1 MKKFTNK
8 SNQLRTVYFAD
19 GSAQFLMRGQ
29 SITSD
34 KEYASV
40 QEGIKVSD
48 AVVSAVSK
56 KTTKKAEE
64 TVGSVGSDE

>member
-34 KEYASV
+34 KEYTSV

-48 AVVSAVSK
+48 AVSAVSK
-56 KTTKKAEE
+56 KPTKKAEE

>member
-34 KEYASV
+34 KEYTSV

-48 AVVSAVSK
+48 DVSVASK

-64 TVGSVGSDE
+64 TVGSVGSVA

>member
-34 KEYASV
+34 KEYTSV

-48 AVVSAVSK
+48 AVSVASK
-56 KTTKKAEE
+56 KIAKKSEE
-64 TVGSVGSDE
+64 TVGSVGSGE

>member
-29 SITSD
+29 SFTSD
-34 KEYASV
+34 KEYTSV

-48 AVVSAVSK
+48 VVSVASK
-56 KTTKKAEE
+56 KTTKKAED

>member
-34 KEYASV
+34 KEYTSV

-48 AVVSAVSK
+48 AVLAVSK
-56 KTTKKAEE
+56 KTTKKSEE